1 MAFRYY
7 YADRVREK
15 WSEYKGTDEELQ
27 RTIDDVSLQY
37 SSAMKEV
44 ETKLQ
49 ILSNDFDK
57 KHSYMPIHH
66 IHSRLKT
73 FESIMEKA
81 VRYGIEDPINHLDEV
96 RREIMD
102 IAGIRVVCNY
112 EEDLYTMSNLLLNQE
127 DIDLIR
133 IKDYCRNP
141 KESGYR
147 SLHVVIALPVY
158 LVNSKKIVPVE
169 IQFRSIAMDAFA
181 SLEHELRYKNK
192 GVLDPEIVETL
203 KDCAE
208 TLHDVDERM
217 AKVRHEVLRDENEY
231 SDY

>member
-27 RTIDDVSLQY
+27 RIIDDVSLQY

-81 VRYGIEDPINHLDEV
+81 VRYGIEDPINHLDEI
-96 RREIMD
+96 RRE
-102 IAGIRVVCNY
+102 
-112 EEDLYTMSNLLLNQE
+112 
-127 DIDLIR
+127 
-133 IKDYCRNP
+133 
-141 KESGYR
+141 
-147 SLHVVIALPVY
+147 
-158 LVNSKKIVPVE
+158 
-169 IQFRSIAMDAFA
+169 
-181 SLEHELRYKNK
+181 
-192 GVLDPEIVETL
+192 
-203 KDCAE
+203 
-208 TLHDVDERM
+208 
-217 AKVRHEVLRDENEY
+217 
-231 SDY
+231 